1 MISLLALLFV
11 SQPTDLPERTTAQRA
26 LDEFLVEVPVRQQL
40 GFNGRLYILDGLIG
54 PDGLSIDLLDKHSRV
69 VGSMDMD
76 TSGRMDRSAILMSS
90 SLRMAEEGE
99 QTDLCVPV
107 QDRISTCLG
116 HEGTLVIYRG
126 VSGDPVAL
134 DLSIPGTPTSP
145 AGRFQAGGS

>member
-1 MISLLALLFV
+1 
-11 SQPTDLPERTTAQRA
+11 
-26 LDEFLVEVPVRQQL
+26 
-40 GFNGRLYILDGLIG
+40 
-54 PDGLSIDLLDKHSRV
+54 IDLLDKHSRV

-76 TSGRMDRSAILMSS
+76 TSGRMDRSGILMSA